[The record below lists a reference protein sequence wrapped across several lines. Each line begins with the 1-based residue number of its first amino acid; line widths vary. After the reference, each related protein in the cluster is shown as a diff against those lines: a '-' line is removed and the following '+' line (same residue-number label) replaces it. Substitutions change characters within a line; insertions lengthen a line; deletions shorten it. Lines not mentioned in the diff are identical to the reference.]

1 MARAQF
7 SIGIDLGTTN
17 CAMAFEALDTELP
30 KSELF
35 LIPQWE
41 TLGKIFR
48 GFDFALVSLP
58 SLGRRSPA
66 NVAEKVFDEGSG

>member
-17 CAMAFEALDTELP
+17 CAMAFEALDTETP
-30 KSELF
+30 EERT
-35 LIPQWE
+35 IPHP
-41 TLGKIFR
+41 TVGDTRKIFR

-58 SLGRRSPA
+58 SVGGRSPT
-66 NVAEKVFDEGSG
+66 NVAGRSSSVGSG